1 MRYILHEIGK
11 RVRQFARESRLEAWL
26 GKHFADKTND
36 SIDTNS
42 YVYDYEPNI
51 FERVFLKIT
60 RILCY
65 IIFGILML
73 LFLYAVNDDIGF
85 SDVIIFG
92 VAISMMLFIAK
103 RCSLYE
109 KTGIKQIWVTLTLFW
124 LNVILFCCAFFGRIQ
139 L

>member
-1 MRYILHEIGK
+1 MRFLLHELGK
-11 RVRQFARESRLEAWL
+11 RVWRFARGSRLETWAE
-26 GKHFADKTND
+26 KNFADKTNN

-42 YVYDYEPNI
+42 YVYDYEANI

-65 IIFGILML
+65 IICAIIVLCFISFRNDLNVSIIL
-73 LFLYAVNDDIGF
+73 GF
-85 SDVIIFG
+85 TFAII
-92 VAISMMLFIAK
+92 IMLFIAK

-109 KTGIKQIWVTLTLFW
+109 KTGIKQIWVTITLFW
-124 LNVILFCCAFFGRIQ
+124 LNIILFCCAFSGRIQ

>member
-11 RVRQFARESRLEAWL
+11 RVWRFTRESRLETSL
-26 GKHFADKTND
+26 EKHFADKTNN
-36 SIDTNS
+36 STDTNS

-65 IIFGILML
+65 IIFGVC
-73 LFLYAVNDDIGF
+73 LFFAVKSFFNDI
-85 SDVIIFG
+85 SDERWSYFALPSFIAF
-92 VAISMMLFIAK
+92 FIAK
-103 RCSLYE
+103 RCTLYE
-109 KTGIKQIWVTLTLFW
+109 KTGIKQIWVTITLFW
-124 LNVILFCCAFFGRIQ
+124 LNVILFCCAFAGRIQ

>member
-11 RVRQFARESRLEAWL
+11 RVRRFARESRLEAWL

-65 IIFGILML
+65 IICGIIVLCFINFRNDLNVSIILGFTFAIIIML
-73 LFLYAVNDDIGF
+73 C
-85 SDVIIFG
+85 
-92 VAISMMLFIAK
+92 IAK